1 MISKTNKILII
12 AIIVLV
18 LIGVGAYFLFIT
30 QQKPKETAIQIPAK
44 KEAIKT
50 TSPEIKAPSYVYDA
64 ESLRDPFSPLIV
76 KKQEKK
82 GSKPL
87 EGYDIEE
94 LKLTGIVK
102 DKKGI
107 MLALIQAP
115 DGKFYTVKENDRI
128 GLSGGKIKKI
138 HSDSIEIEDLERTYT
153 GSVSK
158 KVKYL
163 KLRMEEG
170 K

>member
-1 MISKTNKILII
+1 MNKTNKILII
-12 AIIVLV
+12 AIIGL
-18 LIGVGAYFLFIT
+18 LIIGVGAYFLIIT
-30 QQKPKETAIQIPAK
+30 QQKPKETAIPLPAK
-44 KEAIKT
+44 KETIK
-50 TSPEIKAPSYVYDA
+50 TSPEIKVPSYVYDA
-64 ESLRDPFSPLIV
+64 ENLRDPFSPLIV
-76 KKQEKK
+76 KRQEKK
-82 GSKPL
+82 KGSTPL

-115 DGKFYTVKENDRI
+115 DGKFYTVRENDRI

-138 HSDSIEIEDLERTYT
+138 HLDSIEIEDLERTYT
-153 GSVSK
+153 GAVSR

-170 K
+170 Q

>member
-1 MISKTNKILII
+1 MDKTNKILII
-12 AIIVLV
+12 AIIVLL
-18 LIGVGAYFLFIT
+18 LIGMGTYFLFINK
-30 QQKPKETAIQIPAK
+30 QKPKETAIPMPAK

-50 TSPEIKAPSYVYDA
+50 TPEIKVPSYVYDA
-64 ESLRDPFSPLIV
+64 ESLRDPFSPLII
-76 KKQEKK
+76 KRQEKK
-82 GSKPL
+82 KGSTPL

-107 MLALIQAP
+107 MIALIQSP
-115 DGKFYTVKENDRI
+115 DGKFYTVRENDKI

-138 HSDSIEIEDLERTYT
+138 YSDSIEIEDFERTYT
-153 GSVSK
+153 GAFSK

-163 KLRMEEG
+163 KLRAEEG
-170 K
+170 Q

>member
-30 QQKPKETAIQIPAK
+30 QQKPKETAIPMPAK

-50 TSPEIKAPSYVYDA
+50 TPEIKVPSYVYDV
-64 ESLRDPFSPLIV
+64 ESLRDPFSPLII
-76 KKQEKK
+76 KRQEKK
-82 GSKPL
+82 KGSTPL

-107 MLALIQAP
+107 MIALIQSP
-115 DGKFYTVKENDRI
+115 DGKFYTVRENDKI

-138 HSDSIEIEDLERTYT
+138 YSDSIEIEDFERTYT
-153 GSVSK
+153 GAFSK

-163 KLRMEEG
+163 KLRAEEG
-170 K
+170 Q

>member
-1 MISKTNKILII
+1 MNKTNKILII
-12 AIIVLV
+12 AIIVLI

-30 QQKPKETAIQIPAK
+30 QQKPKETAIPMPAK
-44 KEAIKT
+44 KETIET
-50 TSPEIKAPSYVYDA
+50 PLEIKAPSYVYDA

-76 KKQEKK
+76 KRQEKK
-82 GSKPL
+82 KGSTPL

-170 K
+170 Q